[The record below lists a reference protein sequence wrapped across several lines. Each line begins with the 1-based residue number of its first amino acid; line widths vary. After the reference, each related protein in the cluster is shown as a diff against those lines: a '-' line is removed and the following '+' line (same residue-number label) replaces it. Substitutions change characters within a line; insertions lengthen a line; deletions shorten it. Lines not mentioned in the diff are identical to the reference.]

1 MGSDVPNIVVVG
13 FGYWGPNMARNFA
26 HIGSANL
33 TGICDGNPLML
44 EKAKIAHPGVKLY
57 DSYDEVLRDDSVDA
71 VVIATPVST
80 HAPLALKALEAD
92 KHILVEK
99 PLAGNY
105 HDALSVVEAAEKSGK
120 VLLVDHTF
128 CYQGAIRKIK
138 ELIDSHQLGDL
149 YYFDSVRVN
158 LGLIQRDVSVLW
170 DLAVHDLSIIGYW
183 IKEEPVA
190 VSCTGSSHFEGKPED
205 VAYLT
210 LFYSGGFIAHVH
222 VNWLSPVKLRTT
234 LLGGEKKMIVFD
246 DLDPVEKIKVY
257 DRGVVVEDNP
267 VGDNLAPLAYR
278 RTGDIWMP
286 QFDMT
291 EAIKVEAEH
300 FVNCIRGK
308 ESPITGGKDA
318 LRIVKILE
326 AAEKSLRLK
335 GEPVNLE
342 GDR

>member
-1 MGSDVPNIVVVG
+1 MLDR
-13 FGYWGPNMARNFA
+13 AR
-26 HIGSANL
+26 S
-33 TGICDGNPLML
+33 
-44 EKAKIAHPGVKLY
+44 AHPTVKLF
-57 DSYDEVLRDDSVDA
+57 DSYDDVLNDESVDG

-80 HAPLALKALEAD
+80 HAPLALKALAAE

-105 HDALSVVEAAEKSGK
+105 TDALRVVEKAEELGK

-138 ELIDSHQLGDL
+138 ELIDSGHLGDL
-149 YYFDSVRVN
+149 YYFDSVRIN

-183 IKEEPVA
+183 IKDDPIA
-190 VSCTGSSHFEGKPED
+190 VSCTGSSHFESKQED
-205 VAYLT
+205 VAFMS
-210 LFYSGGFIAHVH
+210 LFYTNGFIAHVH

-257 DRGVVVEDNP
+257 DRGVVVNNQP

-291 EAIKVEAEH
+291 EAIKIEAEH
-300 FVNCIRGK
+300 FVRCIQGYEK
-308 ESPITGGKDA
+308 PITGGRAA
-318 LRIVKILE
+318 LKIVRILE
-326 AAEKSLRLK
+326 AAAQSMKES
-335 GEPVNLE
+335 GNPVKL
-342 GDR
+342 

>member
-1 MGSDVPNIVVVG
+1 MSTEIPNIAIIG
-13 FGYWGPNMARNFA
+13 FGYWGPNLARNFA
-26 HIGSANL
+26 NISSGRL
-33 TGICDGNPLML
+33 VGICDGNPKML
-44 EKAKIAHPGVKLY
+44 DRARSAHPTVKLF
-57 DSYDEVLRDDSVDA
+57 DSYDDVLNDESVDG

-80 HAPLALKALEAD
+80 HAPLALKALAAE

-105 HDALSVVEAAEKSGK
+105 TDALRVVEKAEELGK

-138 ELIDSHQLGDL
+138 ELIDSGHLGDL
-149 YYFDSVRVN
+149 YYFDSVRIN

-183 IKEEPVA
+183 IKDDPIA
-190 VSCTGSSHFEGKPED
+190 VSCTGSSHFESKQED
-205 VAYLT
+205 VAFMS
-210 LFYSGGFIAHVH
+210 LFYTNGFIAHVH

-257 DRGVVVEDNP
+257 DRGVVVNNQP

-291 EAIKVEAEH
+291 EAIKIEAEH
-300 FVNCIRGK
+300 FVRCIQGYEK
-308 ESPITGGKDA
+308 PITGGRAA
-318 LRIVKILE
+318 LKIVRILE
-326 AAEKSLRLK
+326 AAAQSMKES
-335 GEPVNLE
+335 GNPVKL
-342 GDR
+342 